1 MADFQWVVVGAG
13 FTGAVIAE
21 RLASQLGQ
29 RVLVID
35 RRPHI
40 AGNAYDFRNASGL
53 LIHRYGPHAFHTN
66 SDKVWHY
73 LSKFTSWRPYA
84 HRVMACIADQLVP
97 LPFNLN
103 AIDQVFPRPVAED
116 LSQRLIAAFGPG
128 ARVPIMKL
136 RAENDDAL
144 QMLAVFIYDNVF
156 RGYTQKQWGL
166 DPEAL
171 DPAVTARVPVHVSRD
186 NRYFQDRFQGLPADG
201 YTAFFGRLLA
211 HRNITV
217 QLDTSYRAIAVEVR
231 GAKLVFTGPIDE
243 YFEHRFGELPYRS
256 LAFRFQDYPSAAVQP
271 VGQINYPNDF
281 AFTRTTEFKYLTGE
295 VAPTT
300 TVAEEYPE
308 TYRYGTNEPY
318 YPIPTRENAER
329 LRPYSAA
336 AGELA
341 GKVFFAGRLGDY
353 AYYNMDQA
361 CARALALFEK
371 QLLRASDA

>member
-40 AGNAYDFRNASGL
+40 AGNAYDFRNASVL

-84 HRVMACIADQLVP
+84 HRVMASVADQLVP

-116 LSQRLIAAFGPG
+116 LSQRLIAAFGLG

-136 RAENDDAL
+136 RAERDDAL
-144 QMLAVFIYDNVF
+144 QMLAAFIYDNVF

-201 YTAFFGRLLA
+201 YTALFGRLLS

-217 QLDTSYRAIAVEVR
+217 QLDTSYQTAATEVR

-243 YFEHRFGELPYRS
+243 YFDHRFGELPYRS
-256 LAFRFQDYPSAAVQP
+256 LAFRFQDYPGDAVQP
-271 VGQINYPNDF
+271 VGQVNYPNDF

-295 VAPTT
+295 VAPLT

-308 TYRYGTNEPY
+308 PYRHGTNEPY

-371 QLLRASDA
+371 QLSRASGA